1 MTHSNPFDALQA
13 TVALNDAAAHARA
26 LASQV
31 AKAIEAIR
39 THYPTLRLGGQVE
52 RLQHLTV
59 HATQHA
65 LALTVAADRAMG
77 IRPEAPADGVSFGE
91 AVPPAVLALFE
102 AAVVIRHPVSLQEAG
117 QAAAGGKLVVLRDFA
132 AQGAR
137 LVPQYGAIFEASVD
151 PAVVR
156 LWWPR
161 VFHEHAP
168 VAIVEL
174 EVDGVWQETTL
185 ETREPIAA

>member
-1 MTHSNPFDALQA
+1 MEQAKALDELQ
-13 TVALNDAAAHARA
+13 TIVALNDAAAHARV

-31 AKAIEAIR
+31 GKAIEAIR
-39 THYPTLRLGGQVE
+39 THYPTIRLGGQVQ
-52 RLQHLTV
+52 RLQELTL

-65 LALTVAADRAMG
+65 QALTAAADRA
-77 IRPEAPADGVSFGE
+77 IASRPEAPGEGVWFGQ
-91 AVPPAVLALFE
+91 AVPQAVLALFE
-102 AAVVIRHPVSLQEAG
+102 AAFVIRQPVSLQEAG
-117 QAAAGGKLVVLRDFA
+117 QAAAGGKLVVLRDRA
-132 AQGAR
+132 AQSAR

-161 VFHEHAP
+161 VFHGHAP
-168 VAIVEL
+168 VAIVES

-185 ETREPIAA
+185 ESLAAFAA